1 MKLDRVLFVQLKMLG
16 DILMLTPAIRAF
28 KKKYPDALL
37 DVAVESP
44 GDDLLRYNP
53 NVNEIVTLKSKRW
66 YNLAAQLKFISNL
79 RRNKYDMVIDFLGN
93 PRSSHYS
100 FLTGAPVRIGYN
112 DAQYRYA
119 YTQTYERKFNY
130 SAYSKLDFL
139 KFLGID
145 SENVSLDYNLPE
157 HVRLPYEFSA
167 LSQQPIV
174 AISPV
179 SLRDDKIWPIENF
192 VRIAEFLY
200 AKFRL
205 YPVVIVGPG
214 ELRYLDNFKRLAKSP
229 YLPLY
234 IDNLYVLGAVLKR
247 CRMFIGNDNGPKH
260 IAVAMG
266 LPTYAVFSHK
276 SDPVGWTCPD
286 PVRHRYS
293 GGKNRPDCAP
303 IAEIKYKDVI
313 PRISRMISELGIA
326 NLEKTSEKNI
336 RE

>member
-1 MKLDRVLFVQLKMLG
+1 MKFDRVLFVQLKMLG

-28 KKKYPDALL
+28 KKKYPDTLL

-53 NVNEIVTLKSKRW
+53 NVNDTITLRSKRW
-66 YNLAAQLKFISNL
+66 YDLAGQRRFISKL
-79 RRNKYDMVIDFLGN
+79 RRNKYDIVIDFLGN

-100 FLTGAPVRIGYN
+100 FLTGAPVRIGYG

-139 KFLGID
+139 KFLGIN
-145 SENVSLDYNLPE
+145 SEDVSLEFNLPKQ
-157 HVRLPYEFSA
+157 VRLPEEFSQ
-167 LSQQPIV
+167 LHQERIV

-192 VRIAEFLY
+192 VRISGFLQT
-200 AKFRL
+200 KFGL

-214 ELRYLDNFKRLAKSP
+214 EKSYLDNFKKLAKSP

-266 LPTYAVFSHK
+266 LPTYAVFSHR
-276 SDPVGWTCPD
+276 SDPVGWTYPD
-286 PVRHRYS
+286 PVRHRFS

-303 IAEIKYKDVI
+303 IAEIKYEDVI
-313 PRISRMISELGIA
+313 ARISRMIGELGIA
-326 NLEKTSEKNI
+326 AREKTSEKNV